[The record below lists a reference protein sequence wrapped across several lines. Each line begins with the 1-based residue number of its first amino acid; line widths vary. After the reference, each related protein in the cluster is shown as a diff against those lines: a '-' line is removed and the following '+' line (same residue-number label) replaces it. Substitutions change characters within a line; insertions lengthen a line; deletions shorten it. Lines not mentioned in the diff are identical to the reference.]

1 MVQRSWRTVLAASE
15 LAGAAT
21 GTTAVNA
28 LIVSLLLLAA
38 VLVATHASILPV

>member
-1 MVQRSWRTVLAASE
+1 MSASPE

-28 LIVSLLLLAA
+28 LIVSLLLLVA
-38 VLVATHASILPV
+38 VLVAAHASLLPA

>member
-1 MVQRSWRTVLAASE
+1 MFAASE

-28 LIVSLLLLAA
+28 LIVSLLILAT
-38 VLVATHASILPV
+38 VLVVTHASFLPA